1 MSRVGVLILLGFLG
15 IGGLTV
21 WGHTHEFFYPT
32 GLGHVLEVFWGKLMA
47 ADFAASLVLI
57 GVWIGLLQPP
67 GKRMTRGVC
76 WGIFVVLAGT
86 PGALL
91 FFLLRAR
98 RFESAQDVFLRWDS
112 GEAEG
117 AS

>member
-57 GVWIGLLQPP
+57 GVWIGLLHPP
-67 GKRMTRGVC
+67 GQRMTRGVG
-76 WGIFVVLAGT
+76 WGIFVVFAGT

-98 RFESAQDVFLRWDS
+98 RFESAQDVFLRWES